1 MSYIRKFLCIDITR
15 LDNKNCIAQTIV
27 YQSITCIMLY
37 LITCKCFISDSFFRC
52 NKLICGIANF
62 KYQNVS
68 QILNNDDVSV
78 NPLDLNNINNVLM
91 LCNCFFSFNIPSN
104 ILSERWIF
112 CTANEIHLVN
122 TNLLSDAKNL
132 QVIKFF
138 LSLKIFYLLS
148 KITWS

>member
-1 MSYIRKFLCIDITR
+1 MHWAD
-15 LDNKNCIAQTIV
+15 NCISIYNLYRV
-27 YQSITCIMLY
+27 KLNKSLNVLYQLPG
-37 LITCKCFISDSFFRC
+37 ISKVFFSC

-68 QILNNDDVSV
+68 QILNNDDVPV
-78 NPLDLNNINNVLM
+78 NPLDLSNINNVLM